1 MTPPQEDRYCPRCGL
16 ATFASL
22 CPRDGTSTLART
34 AIDLNAIAFRPG
46 DVIAGRYRIIKLMG
60 RGGYGAVFAAEHTG
74 TGQPCAVKMLAS
86 DPGGL
91 GDENQRRFFRE
102 AAITAR
108 LRHPNTVRVY
118 DFGQAENGALF
129 MAMELIE
136 GPTLAQKQRGFV
148 ERGKALP
155 EPEAIDMAIAVLRA
169 LGEAHTAEL
178 VHRDLKP
185 ANIMYASV
193 PGEDPVVKVLD
204 FGIVRARDSSLTA
217 SGTALGTPEY
227 MSPEQC
233 SGEPMDGRSDLYT
246 LGVILYECV
255 TGRLPFIDEN
265 PLRVMMMQMSSAAP
279 DVRVFA
285 RTPLTDGF
293 VDILATAMTKNP
305 NERFADAK
313 TMRLALEAAR
323 PASVAK
329 LAVRPASEAVVRVE
343 WAPTMVANTSELQ
356 ASALRERSA
365 SGGQMATGQ
374 GQAIRSGSQ
383 VAVAPGSRTA
393 AQAAAVTHPHKTAQ
407 RVTLSQLTQSPKV
420 RIGVVAGT
428 VALALLGIFAGGYLL
443 AQRDARTPAKVDPAP
458 EAEAV
463 EAVPEPQARFVAAPS
478 GETVA
483 DSKLHVS
490 WQRRPR
496 GDAMAFT
503 QASAYCEKLILG
515 GRGWRLPTKA
525 ELVSLANDLDPV
537 AFGGAVEGWFWSSS
551 PFQNSAT
558 TYWGVDFANARP
570 NDYGVE
576 TMGQVRCVR

>member
-1 MTPPQEDRYCPRCGL
+1 MTAQLEDRYCPRCGL

-22 CPRDGTSTLART
+22 CPRDGTATLART

-46 DVIAGRYRIIKLMG
+46 DVIAGRYRIVKLLG

-74 TGQPCAVKMLAS
+74 TGQPCALKVLAS

-129 MAMELIE
+129 MALELIE
-136 GPTLAQKQRGFV
+136 GPTLAQKQRQYTSV
-148 ERGKALP
+148 GKAMP
-155 EPEAIDMAIAVLRA
+155 EVEAIDMGIAVLRA

-233 SGEPMDGRSDLYT
+233 GGEPMDGRSDLYS

-265 PLRVMMMQMSSAAP
+265 ALRVMMMQMSSAPP
-279 DVRVFA
+279 DLRIFA
-285 RTPLTDGF
+285 RTPVTDGF
-293 VDILATAMTKNP
+293 VDILTTALAKNP
-305 NERFADAK
+305 KERFADAK
-313 TMRLALEAAR
+313 AMRLALEAAR
-323 PASVAK
+323 PTSVSRLQK
-329 LAVRPASEAVVRVE
+329 EPPADRQAQ
-343 WAPTMVANTSELQ
+343 WAPTQVAQTAQ
-356 ASALRERSA
+356 REAADARL
-365 SGGQMATGQ
+365 
-374 GQAIRSGSQ
+374 SGSTQ
-383 VAVAPGSRTA
+383 VGQTQ
-393 AQAAAVTHPHKTAQ
+393 AQRGPSTLTQANAAAVTHPHQTTK
-407 RVTLSQLTQSPKV
+407 RPTLQQLVQSPRV
-420 RIGVVAGT
+420 RVGAVAGA
-428 VALALLGIFAGGYLL
+428 VLAILAAIFAGGYWY
-443 AQRDARTPAKVDPAP
+443 ARRDVQANKAAEDAP
-458 EAEAV
+458 EADAV
-463 EAVPEPQARFVAAPS
+463 EAVPEPHARLMPS
-478 GETVA
+478 PGGDTVA
-483 DSKLHVS
+483 DSKLHLS
-490 WQRRPR
+490 WQRRVVDR
-496 GDAMAFT
+496 QMTFT
-503 QASAYCEKLILG
+503 QASAYCDKLMLG
-515 GRGWRLPTKA
+515 GRGWRLPTKS
-525 ELVSLANDLDPV
+525 ELVSLANEPDPN
-537 AFGGAVEGWFWSSS
+537 AFPDAPQAWYWTST

-558 TYWGVDFANARP
+558 TTWGVDFVKAQA
-570 NDYGVE
+570 NDYKADALGY
-576 TMGQVRCVR
+576 VRCVR